1 VKFSIGDKVILKRTG
16 EEGVVVSYINDKMV
30 EVEINHTT
38 FPVYLDEVDHPYL
51 KWFTE
56 KKKPK
61 KIKGDIEQIPVEKI
75 KARTQRLAKGIY
87 LSFIP
92 VFKPNETEDIVDFLK
107 VHLLN
112 ELPEDIQF
120 SYDVK
125 LLHQSEFKHE
135 GKLHAFGNL
144 YLHNVPF
151 EDMNDQPR
159 FHWQLSHTSN
169 KELQPE
175 EGILR
180 IKPVKLFG
188 QINEMLQKNEP
199 SFSYLLIDDF
209 RQKMKQESSLP
220 QTKKV
225 VLEKPPGSPFAKL
238 LTDIP
243 KYELDLHIE
252 KLVGNIQGLSNADM
266 LAIQLETL
274 QKYLGLAI
282 AHKQERMVV
291 IHGLGKGVL
300 KDEVHKILKQTP
312 EVKRY
317 VNEWQAQYGFG
328 ATVVQFK
335 C

>member
-1 VKFSIGDKVILKRTG
+1 VKFSIGDKVVLKRTG

-30 EVEINHTT
+30 EVEINNTT

-56 KKKPK
+56 KKKPR
-61 KIKGDIEQIPVEKI
+61 KIKTDIEQIPVERVQHRK
-75 KARTQRLAKGIY
+75 QRLAKGIY

-92 VFKPNETEDIVDFLK
+92 VFKPNEMEDIVDHLK

-112 ELPEDIQF
+112 ELPDDIQF

-135 GKLHAFGNL
+135 GKLHAFGNV

-159 FHWQLSHTSN
+159 FHWRVSHTSN
-169 KELQPE
+169 KDLQAE
-175 EGILR
+175 EGVLR
-180 IKPVKLFG
+180 IKPVKLFE
-188 QINEMLQKNEP
+188 QINEILQKNEP

-209 RQKMKQESSLP
+209 KQKPKQETKP
-220 QTKKV
+220 QQKKV
-225 VLEKPPGSPFAKL
+225 VLEKPPASPFSKL
-238 LTDIP
+238 LTDMP

-252 KLVGNIQGLSNADM
+252 KLVSNIQGLSNADM

-274 QKYLGLAI
+274 QKFLGLAI

-312 EVKRY
+312 EVKRF

-328 ATVVQFK
+328 ATVVHFK
-335 C
+335 Y

>member
-1 VKFSIGDKVILKRTG
+1 MKFSIGDKVVLKRTG
-16 EEGVVVSYINDKMV
+16 EEGIVVSYINDKMV
-30 EVEINHTT
+30 EVEINNTT

-61 KIKGDIEQIPVEKI
+61 KIKTDIEQIPVERVQQRK
-75 KARTQRLAKGIY
+75 QRLAKGIY

-92 VFKPNETEDIVDFLK
+92 VFKQNEMEDIVDHLK

-112 ELPEDIQF
+112 ELPDDIQF

-151 EDMNDQPR
+151 EDINDQPR
-159 FHWQLSHTSN
+159 FHWQVSHISN
-169 KELQPE
+169 KDLQME

-180 IKPVKLFG
+180 IKPVKLFS

-209 RQKMKQESSLP
+209 KAKAKPENNVQQ
-220 QTKKV
+220 KKV
-225 VLEKPPGSPFAKL
+225 VLEKPPISHFSKL
-238 LTDIP
+238 LTDLP

-252 KLVGNIQGLSNADM
+252 KLVNNIQGLSNADM
-266 LAIQLETL
+266 LTIQIETL

-312 EVKRY
+312 EVKRF

-335 C
+335 Y